1 MENCK
6 VVNIPEK
13 RFLQE
18 RGGRGQGGRTFTGVT
33 GNRVSDHYP
42 GNMYIKVPLKIGF
55 LDIKIATLLKQICL
69 KILTI
74 SAVQVFSSELISPI
88 VSFSRIFFYILG
100 TPACIC

>member
-18 RGGRGQGGRTFTGVT
+18 RGGWGQGGRTFTDVP

-42 GNMYIKVPLKIGF
+42 RNMYIKVPLKIGF
-55 LDIKIATLLKQICL
+55 LDIKNSYFTKTNLFENTYNKCGAGLQ
-69 KILTI
+69 
-74 SAVQVFSSELISPI
+74 
-88 VSFSRIFFYILG
+88 LG
-100 TPACIC
+100 TYFTHSFIF

>member
-33 GNRVSDHYP
+33 GNRVSDHCP

-88 VSFSRIFFYILG
+88 VLFSRIFFYILG